1 MIVEFSKAK
10 YKIIKILI
18 INQKFAKELINLKS
32 IFIKIYIKIYWLIL
46 YMLNKK
52 NKNLNI

>member
-32 IFIKIYIKIYWLIL
+32 IFIKIYIKIY
-46 YMLNKK
+46 
-52 NKNLNI
+52 